1 MSGTEQELFSSTDPE
16 SSFANH
22 DRNPLAEVFPEEYKQ
37 LNQQDSVSF
46 SLLPNT
52 SAPDPRV
59 ANPDPMFA
67 GPWTPFSPDSFVS
80 APVASAP
87 FARAPPTPVGFAAG
101 PVSQAPSAPVSLSP
115 SPFAPAPTTDSFDS
129 VLPSASNE
137 GDGLASITQLMTDVG
152 LGENREDATMADIPA
167 SVPMP
172 NFDDEDFVAQL
183 GAASPQQFQFM
194 QSSPHFTKGNGD
206 LDGDLDL
213 TLPKPGKRLRGR
225 PMKEKGTPK
234 RPYPKWPYRRHR

>member
-16 SSFANH
+16 SSFVNH

-37 LNQQDSVSF
+37 LNQQDSVAF

-67 GPWTPFSPDSFVS
+67 GPWTPF
-80 APVASAP
+80 
-87 FARAPPTPVGFAAG
+87 T
-101 PVSQAPSAPVSLSP
+101 
-115 SPFAPAPTTDSFDS
+115 PAPTTDSFDS
-129 VLPSASNE
+129 VLPSATNE

-183 GAASPQQFQFM
+183 GAASPQKFQFM
-194 QSSPHFTKGNGD
+194 QSSPHSTKGYGD

-213 TLPKPGKRLRGR
+213 TFSKPGKRLRGR
-225 PMKEKGTPK
+225 PKREKGDPK
-234 RPYPKWPYRRHR
+234 GPYPKGPKRIAAPADLTTIRVATEATVRKGVKIKGWYTKTNDGLYNGTPSNADS